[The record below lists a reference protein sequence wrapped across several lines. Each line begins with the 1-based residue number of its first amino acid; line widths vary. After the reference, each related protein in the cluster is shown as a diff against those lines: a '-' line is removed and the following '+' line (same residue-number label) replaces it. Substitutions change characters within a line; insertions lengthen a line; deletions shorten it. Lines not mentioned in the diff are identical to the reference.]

1 MNLYDYHVTGNSGQ
15 RIALSDYA
23 GKVLLL
29 VNTASKCGFTPQY
42 EELEALYQ
50 NYRQQ
55 GLVILAFPCNQFHDQ
70 EPGSDAEIRE
80 FCTRTYGVS
89 FPIMAKVEVVG
100 KNALPLYQHLC
111 AYTTFKGFDL
121 DHPLG
126 QKLDEILSAENPDY
140 HQDSSIKWNFTKFL
154 IDRKGEIA
162 ARFEPTVPLEKIKEK
177 ILTLL

>member
-55 GLVILAFPCNQFHDQ
+55 D
-70 EPGSDAEIRE
+70 
-80 FCTRTYGVS
+80 
-89 FPIMAKVEVVG
+89 
-100 KNALPLYQHLC
+100 
-111 AYTTFKGFDL
+111 
-121 DHPLG
+121 
-126 QKLDEILSAENPDY
+126 
-140 HQDSSIKWNFTKFL
+140 W
-154 IDRKGEIA
+154 
-162 ARFEPTVPLEKIKEK
+162 
-177 ILTLL
+177 